1 MSLTYKSSEVANF
14 AQGEMAMFS
23 TYVAFMFLVTYQ
35 LPFWIAFTGAMV
47 FAFLLGV
54 FLEFALIRQAK
65 EPNVLN
71 LLIITLGF
79 QIFLYGL
86 AGWKWGADQ
95 RILKL
100 PISSSETVDIAGF
113 TISQLNMATVIVAIA
128 LMGLIYLFL
137 TYTKIG
143 LAIKATQQ
151 NTNAAK
157 INGIPTNRIVALT
170 FGISAVIGGVAG
182 VIMAPIATLDPNM
195 MVEPLLK
202 GFAAAVLGGFN
213 SLGGVVAGAFI
224 LGIIE
229 NLFGF
234 YISTEFKSVVAFLI
248 IVLVL
253 YFRPSGTFGGLKAVD
268 DVSFEVH
275 LNGEDI
281 TGLKPHVIAGKGLSR
296 TFQNLELFS
305 NMTTMQN
312 LLLGRHIHMKTN
324 LLNLPTILF
333 RKGKAARDEISH
345 RERVEHII
353 DLLDLQSARNRF
365 VSHLPYGRQ
374 KVVELGRALA
384 LEPDILLLD
393 EPAAGLNLEEKEE
406 LVFWIKDIKK
416 EFDVTI
422 LMIEHN
428 MQLVTSISDRIMA
441 LNFGKNMVTG
451 TADEVVNH
459 PEVIKAYLG

>member
-1 MSLTYKSSEVANF
+1 M
-14 AQGEMAMFS
+14 
-23 TYVAFMFLVTYQ
+23 
-35 LPFWIAFTGAMV
+35 
-47 FAFLLGV
+47 
-54 FLEFALIRQAK
+54 
-65 EPNVLN
+65 
-71 LLIITLGF
+71 
-79 QIFLYGL
+79 
-86 AGWKWGADQ
+86 
-95 RILKL
+95 
-100 PISSSETVDIAGF
+100 
-113 TISQLNMATVIVAIA
+113 
-128 LMGLIYLFL
+128 
-137 TYTKIG
+137 
-143 LAIKATQQ
+143 
-151 NTNAAK
+151 
-157 INGIPTNRIVALT
+157 
-170 FGISAVIGGVAG
+170 
-182 VIMAPIATLDPNM
+182 
-195 MVEPLLK
+195 
-202 GFAAAVLGGFN
+202 
-213 SLGGVVAGAFI
+213 
-224 LGIIE
+224 
-229 NLFGF
+229 
-234 YISTEFKSVVAFLI
+234 
-248 IVLVL
+248 
-253 YFRPSGTFGGLKAVD
+253 D
-268 DVSFEVH
+268 DVSFEVKKGELFSIIGPNGAGKSTLFNCINGLYKPTTGQVQ

-281 TGLKPHVIAGKGLSR
+281 TGLKPHVIARKGLSR

-312 LLLGRHIHMKTN
+312 LLLGRHIHMQTN

-333 RKGKAARDEISH
+333 KKGKAAQDEITH

-374 KVVELGRALA
+374 KIVELGRALA

-451 TADEVVNH
+451 TPDEVVNH